1 MAEGKALEKGFD
13 DNALSGANWSGT
25 KGDPNTA
32 SSSTQTTKDAYNEG
46 GHSQSPTPG
55 DTAAEKELDGG
66 FD

>member
-1 MAEGKALEKGFD
+1 MAEKGLEKGFD
-13 DNALSGANWSGT
+13 DNALSGANWSET

-32 SSSTQTTKDAYNEG
+32 SSSTPTTKDAYNEG